1 MGGMFKFSPVIAG
14 KFFMQTGITMAHPF
28 FHLLIPVLL
37 LRFQIFIPPI
47 PLPLL
52 IIPFVARP
60 RRALRP
66 DSLLLPTAR
75 SVPSCRCTAT
85 RRRSARLRSWC
96 LSTDRTIPPAS
107 PEARSL
113 PISPSMAPPSP
124 PRTPLF
130 PSPPPPPPTRPSLYP
145 LGQPYPQG
153 HQYPQGQPYPQGHQ
167 YPQGPR
173 WRRPRSCSGR
183 STGRWCR
190 WRWATRACR
199 TCRAPRRWPFP

>member
-1 MGGMFKFSPVIAG
+1 MSSVCSFCGGSQRIIMSLDCGQHYICDGCSYRRGIHSVCPLCANREKHSIESVAMGGMFKFSPVIAG

-66 DSLLLPTAR
+66 DSPPRPTAR

-85 RRRSARLRSWC
+85 PRRSARLRSARLRSWC
-96 LSTDRTIPPAS
+96 LSTDRTIPPVS

-113 PISPSMAPPSP
+113 PTSPSMAPPSP

-130 PSPPPPPPTRPSLYP
+130 PSPPPPTRPSPYP
-145 LGQPYPQG
+145 LGP
-153 HQYPQGQPYPQGHQ
+153 
-167 YPQGPR
+167 
-173 WRRPRSCSGR
+173 
-183 STGRWCR
+183 
-190 WRWATRACR
+190 
-199 TCRAPRRWPFP
+199 

>member
-1 MGGMFKFSPVIAG
+1 MVVPIVAVSALSVLCVQIGKSTPLKAYVMRGMFKFSPVIAG
-14 KFFMQTGITMAHPF
+14 KFFTQTEITTAHPF
-28 FHLLIPVLL
+28 FPIPIPVLL

-66 DSLLLPTAR
+66 DSPPRPTAR

-85 RRRSARLRSWC
+85 PRRSARLRSARLRSWC

-113 PISPSMAPPSP
+113 PTSPSMAPPSP
-124 PRTPLF
+124 PRTPLY
-130 PSPPPPPPTRPSLYP
+130 PSPPPPTRPFPYP
-145 LGQPYPQG
+145 LGP
-153 HQYPQGQPYPQGHQ
+153 
-167 YPQGPR
+167 
-173 WRRPRSCSGR
+173 
-183 STGRWCR
+183 
-190 WRWATRACR
+190 
-199 TCRAPRRWPFP
+199 